1 MSTRVLVLAD
11 THVPDFARALPAG
24 LWPHAEWADRILHA
38 GDATTADVLVE
49 LAAHAPVD
57 AVVGNIDDWSVPA
70 WGARYEVEVEVE
82 GVRIAMLHDSG
93 RRHGREERLR
103 RRFPGADV
111 IVFAHSHEPVNVE
124 WDGGRFLNPGS
135 PTWKRRAPQPTVARM
150 VLGDGRVQSA
160 ELVTLASAPAGR

>member
-11 THVPDFARALPAG
+11 THVPDFARALPPA
-24 LWPHAEWADRILHA
+24 LCPHVQWADRILHA

-70 WGARYEVEVEVE
+70 WGAKHEAEVEVE
-82 GVRIAMLHDSG
+82 GVRIAMIHDAG

-103 RRFPGADV
+103 ARFPAAAV
-111 IVFAHSHEPVNVE
+111 IVFAHSHEPVNSRR
-124 WDGGRFLNPGS
+124 DGVWFLNPGS
-135 PTWKRRAPQPTVARM
+135 PTWKRRAPEPTVARL
-150 VLGDGRVQSA
+150 VVSDGRVESID
-160 ELVTLASAPAGR
+160 LVPLRVA